1 MYLNPINK
9 KLNKV
14 DLKLKTTIKTGLLS
28 LAICLALT
36 SQSFARSWTLTPKSD
51 VGFEIKSMGL
61 TVVKAKFNQ
70 VQSTMQFDAKAPQ
83 NASTHLVMDVESLS
97 FSKPLFKHMIL
108 GEDLFY
114 VEKYKTVIFRSI
126 QFKDLGNGKYNVL
139 GHLTLRGVTKPV
151 IFETTF
157 KPSMSNANLLDVQA
171 SAVINRRDFGM
182 KKGIAGVGD
191 KVNLHLSG
199 QCEMN

>member
-1 MYLNPINK
+1 M
-9 KLNKV
+9 
-14 DLKLKTTIKTGLLS
+14 
-28 LAICLALT
+28 
-36 SQSFARSWTLTPKSD
+36 
-51 VGFEIKSMGL
+51 
-61 TVVKAKFNQ
+61 
-70 VQSTMQFDAKAPQ
+70 
-83 NASTHLVMDVESLS
+83 
-97 FSKPLFKHMIL
+97 
-108 GEDLFY
+108 
-114 VEKYKTVIFRSI
+114 
-126 QFKDLGNGKYNVL
+126 GNGKYNVL

-171 SAVINRRDFGM
+171 SAVINRSDFGM